1 MRWIFVVVALA
12 ACAPHAS
19 TGPAWPRSTASTN
32 DDGGESLA
40 PHQSHEASAAPER
53 TADDDVKPVATPTSI
68 APVIAPSAQVG
79 STAAPAAGAAAAD
92 DTITTEDIVIEEIDE

>member
-1 MRWIFVVVALA
+1 MRRIFVVVALA

-19 TGPAWPRSTASTN
+19 TGPSWPKSTAGN

-40 PHQSHEASAAPER
+40 PHQSHEASAAPDR
-53 TADDDVKPVATPTSI
+53 TADEDVKPVAAPTSI

-92 DTITTEDIVIEEIDE
+92 ETIMTEDIVIEEIDE